1 MLLKKFEDYGY
12 SSASILRHLAS
23 KGAQGVRFHWSNKG
37 LYERL
42 QGDGYITIDGNR
54 ATITREALEQ
64 VGTPVMAQVP
74 SKPRRVIAEHE
85 DYIQLTS
92 YSEGEQALEQLYT
105 RKGRL

>member
-1 MLLKKFEDYGY
+1 MLLKKFEEYGG

-23 KGAQGVRFHWSNKG
+23 KGADGVNFHWSNKG

-42 QGDGYITIDGNR
+42 EADGYLTIEKNR
-54 ATITREALEQ
+54 ATITGEALEQ
-64 VGTPVMAQVP
+64 LGTPVMAKVP

-85 DYIQLTS
+85 DHIKATS

-105 RKGRL
+105 REGR